1 MAETYTNGVWIVKDG
16 EDEAFVA
23 AWREFASWGHTWPGC
38 GTLRL
43 VRDVGE
49 PNRYMSF
56 GPWKSFDH
64 QQAWKDDPEF
74 RERIGRVRVH
84 VDDFTPSVLELVTAV
99 D

>member
-1 MAETYTNGVWIVKDG
+1 MKDG
-16 EDEAFVA
+16 EEDEFIA

-38 GTLRL
+38 GPLRL
-43 VRDVGE
+43 VRDVHE

-56 GPWKSFDH
+56 GPWESYDH

-74 RERIGRVRVH
+74 RERIGRVRAH
-84 VDDFTPSVLELVTAV
+84 VEDFTPSVLELVTAV